1 MCLCVYMLIA
11 QLSPTLWDPMDCS
24 PPGFSVHVILQAG
37 ILEWVAILKI
47 YHFACIKIFIPYI
60 LYRNNVKM

>member
-1 MCLCVYMLIA
+1 MLLYGLCQNMCVCFVYMLIA
-11 QLSPTLWDPMDCS
+11 QWDPMDCS

-47 YHFACIKIFIPYI
+47 YHFACRKSFIPCI
-60 LYRNNVKM
+60 LY